1 MAIANGGT
9 IVYTDSDGLNPSP
22 TPTVDSVYKVH
33 IFTSSGDLEVIGGG
47 LVDYL
52 IVAGGG
58 AGGRGENSGWPVA
71 YEGGGGGAGGF
82 LTGSTTLSVG
92 SYTIVVGDGG
102 VASDGENSSFN
113 GLVAFGGGKGGSAS
127 VGGSGGSG
135 GGGTYSGYPG
145 GLGTEGQGYAGE
157 GHNGGGSGYGGG
169 GGGAAG
175 GGGELSGKTRSY
187 GADGLLSS
195 LSGNPTY
202 YAAGGGGVGW
212 DGASY
217 YKGLGGSSIGGDSAG
232 DQRLAGSGGDAD
244 MNSGSGGGG
253 ALSHADAVQY
263 SGGKGGSGIV
273 IVRYEYTPFIA
284 NGGTIVY
291 TDSDG
296 LNPSP
301 TPTVDSV
308 YKVHIFTSSGDLEVI
323 GGGLVDY
330 LIVAGGGAGG
340 RGENSGWPVAYE
352 GGGGGAG
359 GFLTGSTTL
368 SVGSYTIVVGDGGVA
383 SDGENSSF
391 NGLVAFGGGK
401 GGSASVGGSGGSG
414 GGGTYSGYPGGLGTE
429 GQGYAGEGHNGGGS
443 GYGGGGGGAAGGG
456 GELSGKTRSYGAD
469 GLLSSLSG
477 NPTYYAAGGGGVG
490 WDGASYYKG
499 LGGSSIGGDSAGDQ
513 RLAGSGGD
521 ADMNSGSG
529 GGGALS
535 HAVQYSGGKGGS
547 GIVIVRY
554 LYVSAAAPTV
564 QTDPATNETF
574 SSFIANGE
582 VVTSTILN
590 EFTFETDTSDTNGN
604 TVTVVGDVTA
614 SGGEGVFVNASSGV
628 QTCLT
633 EAITTDTELLDKDF
647 IITISDI
654 RMSVEQDMPT
664 LLLWI
669 DNRSR
674 NYSVGYA
681 PATNTLNMS
690 MWFGVSYGVV
700 WSLGAGFDGTI
711 NHTFVI
717 TRTNLSYTATCDG
730 TPLTETSNSINGR
743 SWRSVAGGTFYF
755 GNAWKGLTNTF
766 YVGGLRIE
774 VPHPTTTITER
785 GFWYTDD
792 NKEPTAADYIE
803 SETGEFTTG
812 LFDLA
817 VTAPIPGIDY
827 KVKAFATN
835 SIGTGS
841 GDSVVVSLPDITN
854 TPTVETLP
862 ESLVATTSFT
872 ANGRITQAGQD
883 WYING
888 VLFTGP
894 VVRVK
899 AGESVNTALSNAA
912 AGSLVIIEPGIYTGL
927 YWVLSKKLYVKGL
940 GSLPS
945 DTVIPGRWDISSG
958 NGGSIIENLTING
971 AILDNSA
978 VQNQTTIFNK
988 CIVGSSTG
996 NTLHL
1001 YANSTWLYFINT
1013 KMVRSA
1019 GGVTIGAGDYNTPA
1033 YVGKVFF
1040 QKAELNLPYITGT
1053 FAVYGSPGESD
1064 YVTTPTS
1071 GYGYVY
1077 NAVPQGT
1084 EKITVDGVPNAA
1096 TRGFVYSV
1104 GTIENPNLLDYDG
1117 IYTESGDFGE
1127 GSFNHLFSGL
1137 TEGTN
1142 YRYRA
1147 YATNSYGTSYG
1158 DPEAVV
1164 TTEAEPSL
1172 DIYAATSIDL
1182 TSFSISGKITYN
1194 GGSTPT
1200 IRGFVYKIG
1209 TGTPTILDK
1218 DGIFTESGSFGG
1230 DVFSNVFS
1238 GLTPNQTYT
1247 IAAYAT
1253 NSYATGYSST
1263 VQVVTLPNLIIT
1275 TNDCTNI
1282 TASSFR
1288 ANATISPSTFGV
1300 TVVGF
1305 LYTIDEEPYSW
1316 QTSSSSGDYTG
1327 TANFSKVIGAATNKY
1342 YLVKAYVDYRG
1353 HTYYGE
1359 SVLVSTIVLTG
1370 ITVTPVLP
1378 EINIGQTVQLTVVGT
1393 YSDSSVVDITNSS
1406 FYSAE
1411 DLAEF
1416 IPIEGQAGAFNVIST
1431 TGQIIASVS
1440 SGGLIVGM
1448 SAGLAKIFIYASEYK
1463 TSYNLVVV
1471 QPDEGTVD
1479 VGGIW
1484 DGEIAPGTI
1493 LPNTNAIS
1501 IIMDEVMY
1509 EGDSQQA
1516 YLLGMFDDSPET
1528 EAYVSNFDAVWSSS
1542 NTDVATVDVGGLIIG
1557 VAAGITFIKAVYT
1570 LEDSPVQTFTT
1581 MVMLRVE
1588 AKEGQWVIGQ
1598 TYQYIPLMPIPNQL
1612 FRTTIATS
1620 KDRSIDLN
1628 IFLCW
1633 NKETICWEMTISDP
1647 ISEEYYVDSIPLFV
1661 GEDSMF
1667 NLLRLYQ
1674 YLNIGSCYIVDI
1686 SGKGTGKPALNNLG
1700 VDFLM
1705 VWGYTE

>member
-1 MAIANGGT
+1 
-9 IVYTDSDGLNPSP
+9 
-22 TPTVDSVYKVH
+22 
-33 IFTSSGDLEVIGGG
+33 
-47 LVDYL
+47 
-52 IVAGGG
+52 
-58 AGGRGENSGWPVA
+58 
-71 YEGGGGGAGGF
+71 
-82 LTGSTTLSVG
+82 
-92 SYTIVVGDGG
+92 
-102 VASDGENSSFN
+102 
-113 GLVAFGGGKGGSAS
+113 
-127 VGGSGGSG
+127 
-135 GGGTYSGYPG
+135 
-145 GLGTEGQGYAGE
+145 
-157 GHNGGGSGYGGG
+157 
-169 GGGAAG
+169 
-175 GGGELSGKTRSY
+175 
-187 GADGLLSS
+187 
-195 LSGNPTY
+195 
-202 YAAGGGGVGW
+202 
-212 DGASY
+212 
-217 YKGLGGSSIGGDSAG
+217 
-232 DQRLAGSGGDAD
+232 
-244 MNSGSGGGG
+244 
-253 ALSHADAVQY
+253 
-263 SGGKGGSGIV
+263 
-273 IVRYEYTPFIA
+273 
-284 NGGTIVY
+284 
-291 TDSDG
+291 
-296 LNPSP
+296 
-301 TPTVDSV
+301 
-308 YKVHIFTSSGDLEVI
+308 
-323 GGGLVDY
+323 
-330 LIVAGGGAGG
+330 
-340 RGENSGWPVAYE
+340 
-352 GGGGGAG
+352 
-359 GFLTGSTTL
+359 
-368 SVGSYTIVVGDGGVA
+368 
-383 SDGENSSF
+383 
-391 NGLVAFGGGK
+391 
-401 GGSASVGGSGGSG
+401 
-414 GGGTYSGYPGGLGTE
+414 
-429 GQGYAGEGHNGGGS
+429 
-443 GYGGGGGGAAGGG
+443 
-456 GELSGKTRSYGAD
+456 
-469 GLLSSLSG
+469 
-477 NPTYYAAGGGGVG
+477 
-490 WDGASYYKG
+490 
-499 LGGSSIGGDSAGDQ
+499 
-513 RLAGSGGD
+513 
-521 ADMNSGSG
+521 
-529 GGGALS
+529 
-535 HAVQYSGGKGGS
+535 
-547 GIVIVRY
+547 
-554 LYVSAAAPTV
+554 
-564 QTDPATNETF
+564 
-574 SSFIANGE
+574 
-582 VVTSTILN
+582 
-590 EFTFETDTSDTNGN
+590 
-604 TVTVVGDVTA
+604 
-614 SGGEGVFVNASSGV
+614 
-628 QTCLT
+628 
-633 EAITTDTELLDKDF
+633 
-647 IITISDI
+647 
-654 RMSVEQDMPT
+654 
-664 LLLWI
+664 
-669 DNRSR
+669 
-674 NYSVGYA
+674 
-681 PATNTLNMS
+681 
-690 MWFGVSYGVV
+690 
-700 WSLGAGFDGTI
+700 
-711 NHTFVI
+711 
-717 TRTNLSYTATCDG
+717 
-730 TPLTETSNSINGR
+730 
-743 SWRSVAGGTFYF
+743 
-755 GNAWKGLTNTF
+755 
-766 YVGGLRIE
+766 
-774 VPHPTTTITER
+774 
-785 GFWYTDD
+785 
-792 NKEPTAADYIE
+792 
-803 SETGEFTTG
+803 
-812 LFDLA
+812 
-817 VTAPIPGIDY
+817 
-827 KVKAFATN
+827 
-835 SIGTGS
+835 
-841 GDSVVVSLPDITN
+841 
-854 TPTVETLP
+854 
-862 ESLVATTSFT
+862 
-872 ANGRITQAGQD
+872 
-883 WYING
+883 
-888 VLFTGP
+888 

-940 GSLPS
+940 GGLPS

-1019 GGVTIGAGDYNTPA
+1019 GGVTITAGDYSTPA

-1064 YVTTPTS
+1064 YVETPTS

-1542 NTDVATVDVGGLIIG
+1542 NTEIATVDAGGLIIG

>member
-1 MAIANGGT
+1 MGWLSEWDYRKSINISRATGA
-9 IVYTDSDGLNPSP
+9 VTDYQLKLLVGE
-22 TPTVDSVYKVH
+22 
-33 IFTSSGDLEVIGGG
+33 SSGATGEDVDCGGKCLSNFNDLRFTAADG
-47 LVDYL
+47 
-52 IVAGGG
+52 
-58 AGGRGENSGWPVA
+58 
-71 YEGGGGGAGGF
+71 
-82 LTGSTTLSVG
+82 TTLLD
-92 SYTIVVGDGG
+92 YWIETISGTTPNQLATVWIKFNTIGT
-102 VASDGENSSFN
+102 SDTTF
-113 GLVAFGGGKGGSAS
+113 
-127 VGGSGGSG
+127 
-135 GGGTYSGYPG
+135 YMY
-145 GLGTEGQGYAGE
+145 
-157 GHNGGGSGYGGG
+157 YGN
-169 GGGAAG
+169 A
-175 GGGELSGKTRSY
+175 
-187 GADGLLSS
+187 
-195 LSGNPTY
+195 
-202 YAAGGGGVGW
+202 
-212 DGASY
+212 
-217 YKGLGGSSIGGDSAG
+217 
-232 DQRLAGSGGDAD
+232 
-244 MNSGSGGGG
+244 
-253 ALSHADAVQY
+253 
-263 SGGKGGSGIV
+263 
-273 IVRYEYTPFIA
+273 
-284 NGGTIVY
+284 
-291 TDSDG
+291 
-296 LNPSP
+296 
-301 TPTVDSV
+301 
-308 YKVHIFTSSGDLEVI
+308 
-323 GGGLVDY
+323 
-330 LIVAGGGAGG
+330 
-340 RGENSGWPVAYE
+340 
-352 GGGGGAG
+352 
-359 GFLTGSTTL
+359 
-368 SVGSYTIVVGDGGVA
+368 
-383 SDGENSSF
+383 
-391 NGLVAFGGGK
+391 
-401 GGSASVGGSGGSG
+401 
-414 GGGTYSGYPGGLGTE
+414 
-429 GQGYAGEGHNGGGS
+429 
-443 GYGGGGGGAAGGG
+443 
-456 GELSGKTRSYGAD
+456 
-469 GLLSSLSG
+469 
-477 NPTYYAAGGGGVG
+477 
-490 WDGASYYKG
+490 
-499 LGGSSIGGDSAGDQ
+499 
-513 RLAGSGGD
+513 
-521 ADMNSGSG
+521 
-529 GGGALS
+529 
-535 HAVQYSGGKGGS
+535 
-547 GIVIVRY
+547 
-554 LYVSAAAPTV
+554 SAAAYSNGTNTFIIFDDFERGSDGDTVGGDWTDTTAGAAPPLISTAQKYGGTRSAKIYSYADGFPLPGGMETAVTASDNISIMFRIYKNPNGEPVFSHGDGSSLQVIAWQNGGRLYYRDSSWNEVELAPSPAVSSEEWHLFEFNNFNWATNSFDLLIDEVIIGSGLVGPASTGENNKFIFNSQNYNPGTNITWIDNFIVRNYRTTEPAWGSWGSEENKPPNTSEEIPIV
-564 QTDPATNETF
+564 QTYEATSETP
-574 SSFIANGE
+574 SSFVANGE
-582 VVTSTILN
+582 VT
-590 EFTFETDTSDTNGN
+590 
-604 TVTVVGDVTA
+604 
-614 SGGEGVFVNASSGV
+614 SSGS
-628 QTCLT
+628 
-633 EAITTDTELLDKDF
+633 
-647 IITISDI
+647 IS
-654 RMSVEQDMPT
+654 
-664 LLLWI
+664 
-669 DNRSR
+669 
-674 NYSVGYA
+674 
-681 PATNTLNMS
+681 
-690 MWFGVSYGVV
+690 
-700 WSLGAGFDGTI
+700 
-711 NHTFVI
+711 
-717 TRTNLSYTATCDG
+717 
-730 TPLTETSNSINGR
+730 
-743 SWRSVAGGTFYF
+743 
-755 GNAWKGLTNTF
+755 
-766 YVGGLRIE
+766 
-774 VPHPTTTITER
+774 ER

-812 LFDLA
+812 LFDLT

-827 KVKAFATN
+827 KVKAYAVN
-835 SIGTGS
+835 DS
-841 GDSVVVSLPDITN
+841 GVGFGETITVSLPDAVN
-854 TPTVETLP
+854 AVTVETLP
-862 ESLVATTSFT
+862 ETLITTTSFT
-872 ANGRITQAGQD
+872 ANGIITNAGQN

-888 VLFTGP
+888 VLFTGT
-894 VVRVK
+894 VVRVA
-899 AGESVNTALSNAA
+899 AGQNATSIIAA
-912 AGSLVIIEPGIYTGL
+912 ATVGSLIIIEPGVTGSAL
-927 YWVLSKKLYVKGL
+927 LINKRVYIKGL
-940 GSLPS
+940 GNFPT
-945 DTVIPGRWDISSG
+945 DTVMPNFQWTLSAGC
-958 NGGSIIENLTING
+958 GGSIVENLTVPQICNN
-971 AILDNSA
+971 DTSNSG
-978 VQNQTTIFNK
+978 QSFIFNQ
-988 CIVGSSTG
+988 CIVGDPNGSTFNLQN
-996 NTLHL
+996 NT
-1001 YANSTWLYFINT
+1001 TRLYFINCQL
-1013 KMVRSA
+1013 VRSA
-1019 GGVTIGAGDYNTPA
+1019 TGYTQPNAFSSTPA
-1033 YVGKVFF
+1033 RLGYIFLQKVEF
-1040 QKAELNLPYITGT
+1040 NLTPRYGT
-1053 FAVYGSPGESD
+1053 NYVYGPIAEND
-1064 YVTTPTS
+1064 YVETPTS
-1071 GYGYVY
+1071 GYGYIY
-1077 NAVPQGT
+1077 NGVLQGT
-1084 EKITVDGVPNAA
+1084 QKITVTGTPNATA
-1096 TRGFVYSV
+1096 RGFVYST

-1147 YATNSYGTSYG
+1147 YATNPYGTSYG
-1158 DPEAVV
+1158 DPEQVT
-1164 TTEAEPSL
+1164 TTEAEPFL

-1238 GLTPNQTYT
+1238 GLTPNTTYT

-1263 VQVVTLPNLIIT
+1263 VQVVTLPNLVIT
-1275 TNDCTNI
+1275 TNECTNI

-1378 EINIGQTVQLTVVGT
+1378 EISIGQTVQLTVVGT

-1542 NTDVATVDVGGLIIG
+1542 NTDVATVDAGGLIIG

>member
-1 MAIANGGT
+1 MSWLQTWNYRKSVTLSIASVAVTNYQMKLLVGESSGASGEDVDCGGKCLSTFNDLRFTAADGTTLLDYWIESISGTTPNQLATVWIEFDSIGTGDTTFYMYYGKADASAASNGVNTFIAFDDFERGSNGDTIGGSWTEATAHVQVSTDHDIGDVTGFTGT
-9 IVYTDSDGLNPSP
+9 RSAKFIGEPPPHSANIVVTASDNNTISER
-22 TPTVDSVYKVH
+22 VYKETAGALVMISH
-33 IFTSSGDLEVIGGG
+33 GNGSKYLFVYHDSNDKIGFYNGSLNDINSGPVDQWFKLEIKNINFTAGTFDIYVDESLFRSAATMCSGTESANELGILGSYVIG
-47 LVDYL
+47 
-52 IVAGGG
+52 
-58 AGGRGENSGWPVA
+58 N
-71 YEGGGGGAGGF
+71 
-82 LTGSTTLSVG
+82 
-92 SYTIVVGDGG
+92 
-102 VASDGENSSFN
+102 
-113 GLVAFGGGKGGSAS
+113 
-127 VGGSGGSG
+127 
-135 GGGTYSGYPG
+135 
-145 GLGTEGQGYAGE
+145 
-157 GHNGGGSGYGGG
+157 
-169 GGGAAG
+169 
-175 GGGELSGKTRSY
+175 
-187 GADGLLSS
+187 
-195 LSGNPTY
+195 
-202 YAAGGGGVGW
+202 
-212 DGASY
+212 
-217 YKGLGGSSIGGDSAG
+217 
-232 DQRLAGSGGDAD
+232 DAWID
-244 MNSGSGGGG
+244 N
-253 ALSHADAVQY
+253 
-263 SGGKGGSGIV
+263 V
-273 IVRYEYTPFIA
+273 IVRNWRSTEPVWGTWGDEEYTP
-284 NGGTIVY
+284 
-291 TDSDG
+291 
-296 LNPSP
+296 
-301 TPTVDSV
+301 
-308 YKVHIFTSSGDLEVI
+308 
-323 GGGLVDY
+323 
-330 LIVAGGGAGG
+330 
-340 RGENSGWPVAYE
+340 
-352 GGGGGAG
+352 
-359 GFLTGSTTL
+359 
-368 SVGSYTIVVGDGGVA
+368 
-383 SDGENSSF
+383 
-391 NGLVAFGGGK
+391 
-401 GGSASVGGSGGSG
+401 
-414 GGGTYSGYPGGLGTE
+414 
-429 GQGYAGEGHNGGGS
+429 
-443 GYGGGGGGAAGGG
+443 
-456 GELSGKTRSYGAD
+456 
-469 GLLSSLSG
+469 
-477 NPTYYAAGGGGVG
+477 
-490 WDGASYYKG
+490 
-499 LGGSSIGGDSAGDQ
+499 
-513 RLAGSGGD
+513 
-521 ADMNSGSG
+521 
-529 GGGALS
+529 
-535 HAVQYSGGKGGS
+535 AV
-547 GIVIVRY
+547 
-554 LYVSAAAPTV
+554 APTV
-564 QTDPATNETF
+564 QTDPATDESF

-582 VVTSTILN
+582 VT
-590 EFTFETDTSDTNGN
+590 
-604 TVTVVGDVTA
+604 
-614 SGGEGVFVNASSGV
+614 SSGS
-628 QTCLT
+628 
-633 EAITTDTELLDKDF
+633 
-647 IITISDI
+647 IS
-654 RMSVEQDMPT
+654 
-664 LLLWI
+664 
-669 DNRSR
+669 
-674 NYSVGYA
+674 
-681 PATNTLNMS
+681 
-690 MWFGVSYGVV
+690 
-700 WSLGAGFDGTI
+700 
-711 NHTFVI
+711 
-717 TRTNLSYTATCDG
+717 
-730 TPLTETSNSINGR
+730 
-743 SWRSVAGGTFYF
+743 
-755 GNAWKGLTNTF
+755 
-766 YVGGLRIE
+766 
-774 VPHPTTTITER
+774 ER

-812 LFDLA
+812 LFDLT

-835 SIGTGS
+835 DVGIGS
-841 GDSVVVSLPDITN
+841 GESVVVSLPDAVN
-854 TPTVETLP
+854 AVTVETLP
-862 ESLVATTSFT
+862 ETLITTTSFT
-872 ANGRITQAGQD
+872 ANGIITNAGQN

-940 GSLPS
+940 GGLPS

-971 AILDNSA
+971 AILDNST

-1019 GGVTIGAGDYNTPA
+1019 GGVTITAGDYNTPA

-1300 TVVGF
+1300 AVVGF

-1353 HTYYGE
+1353 HIYYGE

-1542 NTDVATVDVGGLIIG
+1542 NTEIATVDVGGLIIG